1 MAAIITDDFR
11 RNSTAFLLKD
21 ITDQNTGATDSA
33 NDSGSDF
40 EYFIGI
46 GKSDAWD
53 NDAIGNDETNQNF
66 STPLPTGSVIESKE
80 VIDNLIG
87 AIAVDTSEA
96 YNIIPRVDWS
106 ANRRYKRWNENDP
119 TMFDVSTA
127 GGNTYYPCYAIYDN
141 RIYIC
146 LDNNSDAGFIAGE
159 YVPGLSTN
167 SPKTVSGGTSTSS
180 ATRTP
185 EGPFSDGYIW
195 AYCAD
200 LNISSKFN
208 TDQFV
213 SISSTATG
221 TATDATTA
229 SGGMVYGFEILDPG
243 SGISGTA
250 FKLLLN
256 DNDGTANEIAL
267 TVDNSGA
274 SSSAAGV
281 VMDLYSNATQFKGNT
296 NGTVRASVVPAAG
309 TTATVLPVIRPL
321 VAPIL
326 GFGHTPTAD
335 LPAFYAGLA
344 VNYNGD
350 VKGELPTDISYRQI
364 SLLRNPTRTEDDTS
378 AAAIAAA
385 AAGDGNYGVKEVY
398 NTLRKLQFANTAN
411 ISGLSAGD
419 IITQVISTAQT
430 TAGITVA
437 AKAFVDYV
445 DETNDCIYFHQ
456 NESSLINQHEFTA
469 TGEVTLGASSTA
481 VPYTGLV
488 EPEYTSYTGEVYFLE
503 NRKPIRRASAQE
515 EEIKLVIQF

>member
-21 ITDQNTGATDSA
+21 ITDQNTGVTDDGI
-33 NDSGSDF
+33 NDSGSDY

-53 NDAIGNDETNQNF
+53 NDALGNDETNQNF
-66 STPLPTGSVIESKE
+66 STPLPSGSVIESKE
-80 VIDNLIG
+80 VIDNLVG
-87 AIAVDTSEA
+87 AIAVDTTEA

-106 ANRRYKRWNENDP
+106 VSRRYKRWNENDP
-119 TMFDVSTA
+119 TMFDVSTI
-127 GGNTYYPCYAIYDN
+127 GTNTVYPCYAIYDN
-141 RIYIC
+141 KIYIC
-146 LDNNSDAGFIAGE
+146 LDNNSNDGFSAGV
-159 YVPGLSTN
+159 YTPGLSM
-167 SPKTVSGGTSTSS
+167 SAPKTVSGGV
-180 ATRTP
+180 ATNRTP
-185 EGPFSDGYIW
+185 EGPFGDGYIW

-200 LNISSKFN
+200 LSPSSKFN

-229 SGGMVYGFEILDPG
+229 SGGMVYGFEILNPG
-243 SGISGTA
+243 SGITVTNTTRN

-256 DNDGTANEIAL
+256 NNDNTTTEIDL
-267 TVDNSGA
+267 TIDNTGSG
-274 SSSAAGV
+274 SSAAGI
-281 VMDLYSNATQFKGNT
+281 VMEDYSTADQFKLNT
-296 NGTVRASVVPAAG
+296 NTTIRASVVPAAG
-309 TTATVLPVIRPL
+309 TNATVLPVIRPL

-326 GFGHTPTAD
+326 GFGYTPTAD

-364 SLLRNPTRTEDDTS
+364 SLLRNPIRIEDDTS

-385 AAGDGNYGVKEVY
+385 AVGDGVYGVKEVY
-398 NTLRKLQFANTAN
+398 NTLRKFQFNAGETLSG
-411 ISGLSAGD
+411 ISSGD
-419 IITQVISTAQT
+419 IITQDGVA
-430 TAGITVA
+430 AGTIA

-445 DETNDCIYFHQ
+445 DDTNDCVYFHQ
-456 NESSLINQHEFTA
+456 NESSLINQQEFTA
-469 TGEVTLGASSTA
+469 TGDLTIGSTSFTG
-481 VPYTGLV
+481 YTSIV
-488 EPEYTSYTGEVYFLE
+488 DPEYTPYSGEVYFLE
-503 NRKPIRRASAQE
+503 NRKPIRRAAAQE